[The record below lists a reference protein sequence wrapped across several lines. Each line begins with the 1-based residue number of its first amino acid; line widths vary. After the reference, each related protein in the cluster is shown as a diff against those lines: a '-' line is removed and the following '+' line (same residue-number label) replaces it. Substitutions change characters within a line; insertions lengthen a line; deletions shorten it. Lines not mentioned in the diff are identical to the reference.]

1 MPSSPAEQT
10 SVLNDRRTVGVY
22 DEYAA
27 AQRAV
32 DALSDHG
39 FPVGRVAIVGIGLRY
54 VEQVARRMTTGRA
67 ALAGAAHGAMI
78 GLIFALLFG
87 IFFTVEQGF
96 LALVVY
102 SIALGAAFGA
112 IIRAVDHA
120 ATGGRRD
127 FASTAHMLA
136 ERYELQVDSEVAER
150 AAAIIGDRA
159 APSSQ
164 G

>member
-1 MPSSPAEQT
+1 MF
-10 SVLNDRRTVGVY
+10 

-32 DALSDHG
+32 DTLSDHG

-67 ALAGAAHGAMI
+67 ALAGAARGTMI

-102 SIALGAAFGA
+102 SVGLGGIIGAMVAAPILAVGAAVLRYA
-112 IIRAVDHA
+112 RA
-120 ATGGRRD
+120 RRP
-127 FASTAHMLA
+127 
-136 ERYELQVDSEVAER
+136 RRPR
-150 AAAIIGDRA
+150 ARRTTR
-159 APSSQ
+159 P
-164 G
+164 